1 MTVRRYQEFH
11 GRNPRSFSRR
21 RFHVPQHLIK
31 LGTAYAIEYVSDKWN
46 GGGDGKRAIYRH
58 RFESPATLYMDETG
72 HRQLYLMGSRL
83 EVTEAGI
90 EN

>member
-11 GRNPRSFSRR
+11 GRHPRGFSRR
-21 RFHVPQHLIK
+21 VFHVPQHLVK
-31 LGTAYAIEYVSDKWN
+31 LGAAFAIEYVTDKYN

-58 RFESPATLYMDETG
+58 RFETPVTLFMDERG
-72 HRQLYLMGSRL
+72 SKQLYIMGSRL
-83 EVTEAGI
+83 KITDAGI

>member
-11 GRNPRSFSRR
+11 GRNPRGVSRR
-21 RFHVPQHLIK
+21 VFHVPQHLVK
-31 LGTAYAIEYVSDKWN
+31 LGSAFAIEYVSDKFN

-58 RFESPATLYMDETG
+58 RFESPATLYMDERG
-72 HRQLYLMGSRL
+72 RKQLYIMSSHLK
-83 EVTEAGI
+83 VTDAGI